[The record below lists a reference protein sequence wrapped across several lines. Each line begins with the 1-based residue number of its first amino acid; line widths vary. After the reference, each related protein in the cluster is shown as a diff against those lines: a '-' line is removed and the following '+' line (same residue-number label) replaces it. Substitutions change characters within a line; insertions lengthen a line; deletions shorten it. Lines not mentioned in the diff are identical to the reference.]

1 MELDDTLQSSTGTN
15 TLQSSAVNFLALRC
29 RRDNGMVDTWG
40 REELEGIVG
49 WIVKDMV
56 GGREWIGEWGE
67 REG

>member
-1 MELDDTLQSSTGTN
+1 
-15 TLQSSAVNFLALRC
+15 
-29 RRDNGMVDTWG
+29 MVDTWG